1 MKPAAFDYNKPA
13 DLAAALHALSGDAKP
28 IAGGQSLTPMLNL
41 RLARP
46 AALVD
51 IRRQADLLKISEAP
65 DAIRYGAALPHAA
78 FEDGAVPD
86 GTNGMMRHVA
96 GGIAYRA
103 VRNRGTIGG
112 SIAHA
117 DPAADWISALLAL
130 DARVI
135 VQGAKGETAWPL
147 DRFMLGG
154 FTTVLEAGD
163 LITGV
168 SVPRLSPSA
177 RWAYYK
183 ICRKTGEFA
192 KAIGAVVSDPDRG
205 VFRIVCGAIEVT
217 PILLEARSV
226 EAALAEIDSR
236 LADHAPA
243 ARQLYKTAMRR
254 ALEGLGETSA

>member
-1 MKPAAFDYNKPA
+1 MKPAAFDYTKPA
-13 DLAAALHALSGDAKP
+13 DLTAALQALSDEAKP

-46 AALVD
+46 ASLVD
-51 IRRQADLLKISEAP
+51 IRRQPALLAVSETP

-86 GTNGMMRHVA
+86 GTNGMLRHVA

-112 SIAHA
+112 SLAHA
-117 DPAADWISALLAL
+117 DPAADWVSSLMAL
-130 DARVI
+130 DARV
-135 VQGAKGETAWPL
+135 VVRGKAGEIAWPVE
-147 DRFMLGG
+147 RFMLGG
-154 FTTVLEAGD
+154 FTTVLQPGE

-168 SVPRLSPSA
+168 SVPRLSASA
-177 RWAYYK
+177 RWGYYK

-205 VFRIVCGAIEVT
+205 VFRLVCGAVEVT
-217 PILLEARSV
+217 PLLLEARDAD
-226 EAALAEIDSR
+226 AAAAEIDER
-236 LADHAPA
+236 LSDRPPS
-243 ARQLYKTAMRR
+243 ARQLHRIAVRR
-254 ALEGLGETSA
+254 ALEALGEAQ

>member
-1 MKPAAFDYNKPA
+1 MKPAAFDYSKPA
-13 DLAAALHALSGDAKP
+13 DLAAALHALSDDAKP

-46 AALVD
+46 SVLVD
-51 IRRQADLLKISEAP
+51 IRRQAELLRIAESP

-86 GTNGMMRHVA
+86 GSNGMMRHVA

-112 SIAHA
+112 SLAHA
-117 DPAADWISALLAL
+117 DPAADWISSLLTL

-135 VQGAKGETAWPL
+135 VRGVKGETAYPI
-147 DRFMLGG
+147 DSFMLGG
-154 FTTVLEAGD
+154 FTTVLGPGE
-163 LITGV
+163 LVVGV

-192 KAIGAVVSDPDRG
+192 KAIGAVVSDPDRD
-205 VFRIVCGAIEVT
+205 VFRLVCGAVEAT
-217 PILLEARSV
+217 PLLLEARDAQ
-226 EAALAEIDSR
+226 AAAAEIDAR
-236 LADHAPA
+236 LDDHSPA
-243 ARQLYKTAMRR
+243 TRQLYKTAVRR
-254 ALEGLGETSA
+254 ALESLT

>member
-1 MKPAAFDYNKPA
+1 MKPAAFDYTKPA
-13 DLAAALHALSGDAKP
+13 DLADALSALSDEAKP

-46 AALVD
+46 SALVD
-51 IRRQADLLKISEAP
+51 IRRQPDLLSVSETD

-78 FEDGAVPD
+78 FEDRAVPD
-86 GTNGMMRHVA
+86 ATNGMLRHVA

-112 SIAHA
+112 SLAHA
-117 DPAADWISALLAL
+117 DPAADWVSSLMAL

-135 VQGAKGETAWPL
+135 VRGAKGETAWPVE
-147 DRFMLGG
+147 RFMLGG
-154 FTTVLEAGD
+154 FMTVLQPGE

-168 SVPRLSPSA
+168 SVPRLSSSA
-177 RWAYYK
+177 RWGYYK

-205 VFRIVCGAIEVT
+205 VLRLVCGAVEVT
-217 PILLEARSV
+217 PLLLESRDADS
-226 EAALAEIDSR
+226 AAAEIDER
-236 LADHAPA
+236 LSDRPPS
-243 ARQLYKTAMRR
+243 ARQLHKIAVRR
-254 ALEGLGETSA
+254 ALEALAEARQ